1 MAEITTEV
9 MANETPDVETTIE
22 VVDGG
27 NGVVGKIVNAALTF
41 GALFGAVKGAILIGK
56 TSKKLVNKLLKKDE
70 IIEVESYD
78 EEDEVE

>member
-9 MANETPDVETTIE
+9 MANETPDIEVET

-27 NGVVGKIVNAALTF
+27 NGVVGTIINAALTF
-41 GALFGAVKGAILIGK
+41 GAMFGAVEGGIWIAK

>member
-9 MANETPDVETTIE
+9 MANETPDVEAIE

-27 NGVVGKIVNAALTF
+27 NGVVGKIVA
-41 GALFGAVKGAILIGK
+41 GALYAGATYGFY
-56 TSKKLVNKLLKKDE
+56 KLLRAGFTTASKLKNKIFNKDE

>member
-9 MANETPDVETTIE
+9 MANETPDVEAIE

-27 NGVVGKIVNAALTF
+27 NGVVGTIVNAALTF
-41 GALFGAVKGAILIGK
+41 GAAFGAVKGAIWIGK